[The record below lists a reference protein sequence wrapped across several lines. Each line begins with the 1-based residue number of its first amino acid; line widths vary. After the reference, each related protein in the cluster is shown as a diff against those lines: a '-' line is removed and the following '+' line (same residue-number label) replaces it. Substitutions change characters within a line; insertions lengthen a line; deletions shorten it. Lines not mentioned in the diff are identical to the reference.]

1 MKIIV
6 YTSLNEQVYA
16 SNFIKAG
23 VSVFLHKSSKLETLG
38 ITIVN
43 VAQGLISKET
53 TRGFP
58 NYRGGNEIYR
68 KLSNREVEVL
78 RFLSNGKKNS
88 EISKILGLNEK
99 TISTYKLRLLKKLNV
114 SNLVDL
120 VNKANNLV
128 LV

>member
-1 MKIIV
+1 M
-6 YTSLNEQVYA
+6 
-16 SNFIKAG
+16 
-23 VSVFLHKSSKLETLG
+23 
-38 ITIVN
+38 
-43 VAQGLISKET
+43 
-53 TRGFP
+53 
-58 NYRGGNEIYR
+58 YR

-78 RFLSNGKKNS
+78 RLLSNGKKNS

>member
-1 MKIIV
+1 
-6 YTSLNEQVYA
+6 
-16 SNFIKAG
+16 
-23 VSVFLHKSSKLETLG
+23 
-38 ITIVN
+38 
-43 VAQGLISKET
+43 LISNE
-53 TRGFP
+53 TRGFS
-58 NYRGGNEIYR
+58 NYRGGNEMYR